1 VNEDKAVPRPASTV
15 VLLREEGAKFQVYL
29 LKRSSQSGFFPDN
42 YVFPG
47 GTVDS
52 GDRAAQFW
60 LDHVDLNLE
69 EIERGLGGSLA
80 AEEAVSYS
88 VAAIRETFE
97 EAGVFLGRKRD
108 GTGPDNGPVCENRVA
123 GRPAAKGWLRE
134 WVVLNDYVL
143 SFSCLVRWT
152 HWITPEA
159 FRPRFDTRFF
169 LAFMPEGQECSPDT
183 RETTHGIWVQPRVAL
198 EKNMIGDLP
207 LTPPTLVTLQEL
219 LEFKSFKNL
228 GEKILVRSWSEARL
242 PRLVKLSK
250 GAIIVEPWDPMI
262 GEDIRLDE
270 EKLNDLVLPV
280 GTPFS
285 RLWLHKGVWRPVG
298 NSAARPDA

>member
-1 VNEDKAVPRPASTV
+1 VSEDKTVPRPASTV
-15 VLLREEGAKFQVYL
+15 VLLREDGPPFQVYL
-29 LKRSSQSGFFPDN
+29 LKRSSGSA
-42 YVFPG
+42 
-47 GTVDS
+47 VDS
-52 GDRAAQFW
+52 DDRAAPFW
-60 LDHVDLNLE
+60 LNHIDLGLE

-80 AEEAVSYS
+80 AEEAVSYG

-97 EAGVFLGRKRD
+97 EAGVLLGRKRD
-108 GTGPDNGPVCENRVA
+108 GSRAENGPVCENRVA
-123 GRPAAKGWLRE
+123 GRLAKGWLRE
-134 WVVLNDYVL
+134 WVALNGWVL
-143 SFSCLVRWT
+143 SFSRLVGWT

-198 EKNMIGDLP
+198 EKNMVGDLP
-207 LTPPTLVTLQEL
+207 LSPPTLVTLQEL
-219 LEFKSFKNL
+219 LEFKNFKDLRERTL
-228 GEKILVRSWSEARL
+228 GRSWGQARL
-242 PRLVKLSK
+242 PRLIKLSK

-262 GEDIRLDE
+262 GEEIRMDE
-270 EKLNDLVLPV
+270 EKLKDLVLPV

-298 NSAARPDA
+298 NSASCADA